1 MMQEL
6 SMNILDVAQN
16 SVAAGASL
24 VEITVEERPRE
35 DLLRIVIADN
45 GRGMTPDQVRRVTDP
60 FYTTRTTRKVGLGIP
75 FFKMAAELSGGGL
88 VIESRPGEGT
98 RVEATF
104 GLGSIDRMPLGN
116 INETVAAL
124 IQGSPQ
130 LDFLYTRRLEDREM
144 VLDTR
149 EFREVLGE
157 IPLDAPEVA
166 RFIREYLEEHTAA
179 LCAGEEELPPQPEPM

>member
-1 MMQEL
+1 
-6 SMNILDVAQN
+6 MNILDVAQN

-116 INETVAAL
+116 INEPVAAL